1 LSIPNDIDDELTP
14 DKGDKTIRKFGGWC
28 HLLPPKVALEG
39 MILLSRSSERVAVAA
54 ILLLCFSFPSPAQQG
69 VYVGRP
75 KVFDSRTLNLMLEDL
90 SAQLARVNAVDQ
102 AKILA
107 SMGALQGMET
117 RESFVSGTLG
127 LTKPFT
133 KAKSD
138 GTRTDETITDA
149 KPAIPDLGAA
159 PAILPTNLNFAMAS
173 QDILGDQVNLQYQIF
188 NLRLIMDRSLSDR
201 IQGRQSKLQAVL
213 GIPISLDP
221 SRQALDSAAIVKVTL
236 TYKGKPVSLV
246 ALMPQEKTYNSAT
259 LSKSTKAFGAS
270 AVAKVVQ
277 VGFSAATRTQT
288 YFMYRDNDTI
298 SFEKSTEGSM
308 VFGWQ
313 FRPVLGR
320 RSVAP
325 GMRQMFAVVALP
337 EPDEGSEEYLIDA
350 KIETSWVKYQRSQLT
365 TFPATLWYES
375 LGPLIGKPSTPPAS
389 DNANTFQGIAV
400 PTTDK
405 FQELLAPRIKDIVWT
420 PVGSKNTLIAVEG
433 FNFLSD
439 TKIIMGGKTF
449 DSTNGLKIKSE
460 KALDLMVDNAALSS
474 AAIQGRY
481 GIAIPLLKLT
491 PAFQLR
497 INKIEWPPP
506 VDGFSTA
513 RIRIGYDEKGF
524 TTADLP
530 QTNGLR
536 LEPQIFFN
544 GVPIPGPYRFQDV
557 RPKEEQSQVIVTFNV
572 PADLAKK
579 ADGQLTFFYP
589 FLGSVWSTSFDL
601 RDKNKVYALARLK
614 TADVFEKNAAGKVE
628 KVDKQEWTYLAVT
641 DKVGLLDQSPDLNA
655 VLLNG
660 QAIGLEKRGC
670 GKCAATKPE
679 DFKESFCWQDAY
691 LAILRLK
698 TADLGD
704 ELLLTRNEVMLRVAV
719 PPKEKVPD
727 PPKKNPEV
735 NQYDSVWLTLDFAP
749 GDVDSVK
756 ADGQA
761 LEKRGN
767 EKKTDVLLTRS
778 LTVKP
783 GSVDL
788 IVYAPPKEG
797 KADAT
802 GKVVRVEIICKE
814 CQAKETRK

>member
-1 LSIPNDIDDELTP
+1 MT
-14 DKGDKTIRKFGGWC
+14 
-28 HLLPPKVALEG
+28 
-39 MILLSRSSERVAVAA
+39 LLSRSSERVAVAA
-54 ILLLCFSFPSPAQQG
+54 ILLLCFALPSPAQNQQG
-69 VYVGRP
+69 IYVGRP

-138 GTRTDETITDA
+138 GTRTDETITEA
-149 KPAIPDLGAA
+149 KPATPDLGTA
-159 PAILPTNLNFAMAS
+159 PTIGPTNPTFAMAS

-201 IQGRQSKLQAVL
+201 IQGQQSKLQAVL

-277 VGFSAATRTQT
+277 VGFSASKRGQT

-298 SFEKSTEGSM
+298 SFEKSTEESM

-337 EPDEGSEEYLIDA
+337 EPDEGCNEYLIDA
-350 KIETSWVKYQRSQLT
+350 TIETSWIKYQRSQLT
-365 TFPATLWYES
+365 TFPTTLWYER
-375 LGPLIGKPSTPPAS
+375 LGGLIGKPATPPAS
-389 DNANTFQGIAV
+389 DRANNFQGIAV
-400 PTTDK
+400 PTTDR
-405 FQELLAPRIKDIVWT
+405 FQELLAPRLKDIVWT

-433 FNFLSD
+433 WNFLSD
-439 TKIIMGGKTF
+439 TKIIMGGKSF
-449 DSTNGLKIKSE
+449 DATNGLKIKSE
-460 KALDLMVDNAALSS
+460 KAFDLVVDNAALSS

-481 GIAIPLLKLT
+481 GIAIPLLKPPT
-491 PAFQLR
+491 PAPQLR
-497 INKIEWPPP
+497 INQIEWPPP

-513 RIRIGYDEKGF
+513 RIRIGYDGKGF
-524 TTADLP
+524 TTANLP
-530 QTNGLR
+530 QTKGLR

-544 GVPIPGPYRFQDV
+544 GAPIPGPYRFQDLV
-557 RPKEEQSQVIVTFNV
+557 PSPGSKEQSQVIVTFNV

-589 FLGSVWSTSFDL
+589 FLGSAWSTSFDL

-641 DKVGLLDQSPDLNA
+641 DKLGLLDQTPDLKA

-660 QAIGLEKRGC
+660 QSIGLEKQGS

-719 PPKEKVPD
+719 PPKEKGPD

-767 EKKTDVLLTRS
+767 DKKTDVLLTRS
-778 LTVKP
+778 LTAKP